1 MDLSSKGI
9 ANPVVYR
16 QQLSNPRTKVQ
27 KKIKKILKNKYK
39 QVSLTQNKIISSAST
54 GTHELRD
61 HLAPGAEPVPKET
74 QNSHKE
80 TEVIHSTDI
89 NNPNHFEES
98 DELMTSEGV
107 TPVTQQIGK
116 KVSFATTSRKP
127 AIPSRNKTSKP
138 KFVFDANKD
147 TVRTHASQM
156 ISTRK
161 HKRTTPF
168 IHVSQY
174 VL

>member
-61 HLAPGAEPVPKET
+61 HLAPGTEPVPKET

-80 TEVIHSTDI
+80 KEVIQSIGI
-89 NNPNHFEES
+89 NNPVHFEES
-98 DELMTSEGV
+98 DELMISEGA
-107 TPVTQQIGK
+107 TPVAQQITK
-116 KVSFATTSRKP
+116 RVSFARTSKKP
-127 AIPSRNKTSKP
+127 ATSSKGRQASPNLFLMQIKT
-138 KFVFDANKD
+138 
-147 TVRTHASQM
+147 
-156 ISTRK
+156 
-161 HKRTTPF
+161 
-168 IHVSQY
+168 
-174 VL
+174 L

>member
-9 ANPVVYR
+9 ANPVVFR

-39 QVSLTQNKIISSAST
+39 QVSLTQNNIISSAST
-54 GTHELRD
+54 GTHVLRD
-61 HLAPGAEPVPKET
+61 QLAPGTEPVPKET

-80 TEVIHSTDI
+80 KEVIHSTDI

-116 KVSFATTSRKP
+116 KVSFATTSKKP
-127 AIPSRNKTSKP
+127 VQTSR
-138 KFVFDANKD
+138 
-147 TVRTHASQM
+147 
-156 ISTRK
+156 
-161 HKRTTPF
+161 
-168 IHVSQY
+168 
-174 VL
+174 